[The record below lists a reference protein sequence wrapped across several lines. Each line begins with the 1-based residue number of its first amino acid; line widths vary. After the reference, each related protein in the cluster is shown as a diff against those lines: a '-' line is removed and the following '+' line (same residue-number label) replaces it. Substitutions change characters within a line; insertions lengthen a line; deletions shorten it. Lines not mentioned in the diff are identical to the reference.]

1 MDTPAPVAEEE
12 GQLYCYGHPKEP
24 TRLRCSRCERPICG
38 RCAIPASVG
47 QHCPECVAEARK
59 SAPKVRTALQ
69 ATAPATRAIMG
80 VVILVFVLQMAT
92 GFGPYTPVTGR
103 LMMNPFAIEAGE
115 WWRLLTP
122 VLVHGGL
129 LHIFL
134 NMYILYMYGPNVEQ
148 IFGTARFVAIFLI
161 TGFTA
166 SALSYAVPP
175 DNPSVGAS
183 GAIFGIVGALVA
195 YLYRRRTSTV
205 MAQYLRGMGTFIAI
219 NIVFGFVFPGID
231 NMAHLGGLVGGLLL
245 GLGFDRGSGA
255 EARSPAGVQVLTAAA
270 VVALGLF
277 LVYV

>member
-1 MDTPAPVAEEE
+1 MDTPAPVAEES

-24 TRLRCSRCERPICG
+24 TGLRCSRCERPICG

-47 QHCPECVAEARK
+47 QHCPECVAEARR
-59 SAPKVRTALQ
+59 SAPKVRTALP

-80 VVILVFVLQMAT
+80 VVILVFILQMAT
-92 GFGPYTPVTGR
+92 GINSGRVTFE
-103 LMMNPFAIEAGE
+103 LMMHPVLIDAGQ

-134 NMYILYMYGPNVEQ
+134 NMYILYIYGPNVEE

-195 YLYRRRTSTV
+195 YLYRRRHSTV

-219 NIVFGFVFPGID
+219 NIVFGFLFPNID
-231 NMAHLGGLVGGLLL
+231 NMAHLGGLVGGVLL
-245 GLGFDRGSGA
+245 GLGFDRGQGA
-255 EARSPAGVQVLTAAA
+255 EARSPLGVQVLTAVA

-277 LVYV
+277 LVYA

>member
-1 MDTPAPVAEEE
+1 METPAPVADEE

-47 QHCPECVAEARK
+47 QHCPECVAEARR

-80 VVILVFVLQMAT
+80 IVIGVFILQMAT
-92 GFGPYTPVTGR
+92 GVTSGR
-103 LMMNPFAIEAGE
+103 VTFELMMHPVLIDAGQ
-115 WWRLLTP
+115 WWRLITP

-134 NMYILYMYGPNVEQ
+134 NMYILYIYGPNVEE
-148 IFGTARFVAIFLI
+148 IFGTVRFVAIFLI

-166 SALSYAVPP
+166 SALSYAIPP

-183 GAIFGIVGALVA
+183 GAIFGLVGALVA
-195 YLYRRRTSTV
+195 YLYRRRGSTV
-205 MAQYLRGMGTFIAI
+205 MAHYLRGMGMFIAI
-219 NIVFGFVFPGID
+219 NILFGFIAPNID
-231 NMAHLGGLVGGLLL
+231 NMAHLGGLIGGALL

-255 EARSPAGVQVLTAAA
+255 EARSPMGVQIATAVG

-277 LVYV
+277 LVYA